1 MRVTVSEI
9 AIRIEGL
16 WKRYGL
22 PLPQLFKKTLKYLK
36 KGSDSYQED
45 RGRGP
50 WALRDINLEVRR
62 GDTVGIVGRN
72 GAGKSTLLKIL
83 AGVTAPTAGRVEIEG
98 RIFPMIELNAG
109 LHTEL
114 TGRENVRLLGA
125 VMGLSRKEI
134 EARLPEVEDFC
145 ELGEWFDRPVRM
157 YSSGML
163 GRLGFG
169 VAVNVES
176 DVILIDETFAVGDL
190 KFQNKSLAR
199 VRQMRESGATILLVS
214 HSLETLQFVA
224 QRGIL
229 LEEGKLIASGTAL
242 EAINTYE
249 TLVFRSEQKR
259 LEHRVRN
266 RISTEEVNIYG
277 ARVYGPNMQTTT
289 EVHSGSPFGIEVHL
303 RLNRKVD
310 RPMFSLGILNA
321 AGIQCKWNIS
331 EEDGL
336 KIKGKSDE
344 YLLRV
349 WYPQNYL
356 ANGAYEVHF
365 AARDAASFE
374 TMERIAGIVSF
385 AVVGPNRARGII
397 TGACEWELTP
407 YSSDVTSSALKVSQ
421 QTPHTVKMAAH
432 H

>member
-1 MRVTVSEI
+1 VSSDVV
-9 AIRIEGL
+9 IRIEGL
-16 WKRYGL
+16 WKRYGVPIPRIL
-22 PLPQLFKKTLKYLK
+22 RKTASYL
-36 KGSDSYQED
+36 
-45 RGRGP
+45 RGRGAPSLQAHSSGP
-50 WALRDINLEVRR
+50 WALRDVNLEVKR
-62 GDTVGIVGRN
+62 GETVGIVGRN
-72 GAGKSTLLKIL
+72 GAGKSTLLKVL
-83 AGVTAPTAGRVEIEG
+83 AGVTAPTAGRVEILG

-109 LHTEL
+109 LHMEL

-125 VMGLSRKEI
+125 VMGFTRMEI
-134 EARLPEVEDFC
+134 ETRLPEIEDFC
-145 ELGEWFDRPVRM
+145 ELGEWFDKPVRT

-224 QRGIL
+224 RRGIL
-229 LEEGKLIASGTAL
+229 LEEGRLLASGSAL

-266 RISTEEVNIYG
+266 RITTEEVNIFG
-277 ARVYGPNMQTTT
+277 ARLFGQDFETIR
-289 EVHSGSPFGIEVHL
+289 EVPAGSSFGIEVHL
-303 RLNRKVD
+303 RLNRQVD

-321 AGIQCKWNIS
+321 AGILCKWNIS
-331 EEDGL
+331 EEDG
-336 KIKGKSDE
+336 ISVVREGDE
-344 YLLRV
+344 YILRV
-349 WYPQNYL
+349 WYPENHL

-385 AVVGPNRARGII
+385 AVTGPLRARGIV
-397 TGACEWELTP
+397 TGKCIWELRP
-407 YSSDVTSSALKVSQ
+407 YTGSDAVSQ
-421 QTPHTVKMAAH
+421 NTAGSGDAGA
-432 H
+432 

>member
-1 MRVTVSEI
+1 MRLSVSSDVV
-9 AIRIEGL
+9 IRIEGL

-22 PLPQLFKKTLKYLK
+22 PIPKILRKTASYL
-36 KGSDSYQED
+36 
-45 RGRGP
+45 RGRGASARQTHSSGP
-50 WALRDINLEVRR
+50 WALRDVNLEVKR
-62 GDTVGIVGRN
+62 GETVGIVGRN
-72 GAGKSTLLKIL
+72 GAGKSTLLKVL
-83 AGVTAPTAGRVEIEG
+83 AGVTAPTAGRVEILG

-109 LHTEL
+109 LHMEL

-125 VMGLSRKEI
+125 VMGFTRREI
-134 EARLPEVEDFC
+134 ETRLPEIEDFC
-145 ELGEWFDRPVRM
+145 ELGEWFDKPVRT

-224 QRGIL
+224 RRGIL
-229 LEEGKLIASGTAL
+229 LEEGRLLASGTAL

-266 RISTEEVNIYG
+266 RITTEEVNIFG
-277 ARVYGPNMQTTT
+277 ARLYGQNFETIR
-289 EVHSGSPFGIEVHL
+289 EVTAGNPFGIEVHL
-303 RLNRKVD
+303 RLNRQVD

-321 AGIQCKWNIS
+321 TGILCKWNIS
-331 EEDGL
+331 EEDG
-336 KIKGKSDE
+336 ISVVREGDE

-349 WYPQNYL
+349 WYPENRL

-385 AVVGPNRARGII
+385 AVTGPLRARGIV
-397 TGACEWELTP
+397 TGTCIWELRP
-407 YSSDVTSSALKVSQ
+407 YAGSD
-421 QTPHTVKMAAH
+421 AARQNTAGSNEAGA
-432 H
+432 